1 MEFGPKN
8 RTLTSSRD
16 GNQNQQTLPVYSI
29 TYTQYLKI
37 HDVFIYMTVK
47 ITNLKGPKVDDVSTL
62 IRPTIQEEGTVS
74 FKILGY
80 FTTYVH
86 KGPRT

>member
-1 MEFGPKN
+1 
-8 RTLTSSRD
+8 
-16 GNQNQQTLPVYSI
+16 
-29 TYTQYLKI
+29 
-37 HDVFIYMTVK
+37 MTVK